1 MTNEVIKHAFM
12 LEASRLLKKIDTLI
26 DKYDLRDEVLVAS
39 MVGVQ
44 VKEHEDDEEYGINS
58 FFTFNIADT
67 DELELVMM
75 NMMEVYNDKNIDKGL
90 SDLLNPMGI
99 SLN

>member
-1 MTNEVIKHAFM
+1 MTNDVIKHAFM
-12 LEASRLLKKIDTLI
+12 LEASRLLKKLDGLI
-26 DKYDLRDEVLVAS
+26 DKYDLRDQVLVAS

-58 FFTFNIADT
+58 FFTFNVSDL
-67 DELELVMM
+67 DELEMIMM
-75 NMMEVYNDKNIDKGL
+75 NMMEVYHDKSIDKGL
-90 SDLLNPMGI
+90 NDLLNPMGI